1 MMVSDK
7 RYKNL
12 GNSFLL
18 ISLLWSIFYFFSSIS
33 DFNTK
38 AEKNEEDA
46 VPNWQKW
53 IFSQK

>member
-1 MMVSDK
+1 MVSDK